1 MDRIGQVLIGAPP
14 RDRGLQVPRDL
25 QLVRSFCLVKFEV
38 GPIKAVEPR
47 KEVAQPVDP
56 ASDSRGIEAQRSLRR
71 QEDAEKPAQ
80 CRRAIDAHENA
91 IVFPKGPA
99 VVERAMPVASIPLLC
114 LIRLQLAANALP
126 FQIEPPLWIEVK
138 IGRASCRKRLC
149 RY

>member
-91 IVFPKGPA
+91 RSEEHTSELQSLMRISYAVF
-99 VVERAMPVASIPLLC
+99 
-114 LIRLQLAANALP
+114 
-126 FQIEPPLWIEVK
+126 
-138 IGRASCRKRLC
+138 
-149 RY
+149 

>member
-1 MDRIGQVLIGAPP
+1 MRISDWSSDVCSS
-14 RDRGLQVPRDL
+14 DL
-25 QLVRSFCLVKFEV
+25 
-38 GPIKAVEPR
+38 PR

-99 VVERAMPVASIPLLC
+99 VVERAMPAASIPLLC
-114 LIRLQLAANALP
+114 LIRLQLAAKALP
-126 FQIEPPLWIEVK
+126 FQNGPPLWNEVK
-138 IGRASCRKRLC
+138 FLGRS
-149 RY
+149 

>member
-80 CRRAIDAHENA
+80 CRRPE
-91 IVFPKGPA
+91 
-99 VVERAMPVASIPLLC
+99 ERRGGKEWVIT
-114 LIRLQLAANALP
+114 
-126 FQIEPPLWIEVK
+126 
-138 IGRASCRKRLC
+138 C
-149 RY
+149 RYRWSPDH